1 MASWGATDANESKPS
16 FLTTEE
22 KRTAYATTKG
32 WVVPAGGNDNA
43 SADAEVLIAIGGL
56 SSSTGINI
64 ADISSV
70 NWGMTSFSKAA
81 GGTLMCVVNFNEQV
95 DVVGVPQLLLT
106 NDTASRNQTL
116 SFASGTGTN
125 RLTFTK
131 VIAANN
137 AATDV
142 ADILSLGVN
151 ALSLNGGT
159 IKEKGSSQVAGILS
173 AAGIGT
179 SMGTMTVAA

>member
-22 KRTAYATTKG
+22 KRTAYATTRG

-43 SADAEVLIAIGGL
+43 AADAEVLIAIGGL
-56 SSSTGINI
+56 SSASGINI

-70 NWGMTSFSKAA
+70 NWGMKSFSKAA

-95 DVVGVPQLLLT
+95 DVVGTPQLLLT

-116 SFASGTGTN
+116 NFASGTGTN

-131 VIAANN
+131 VIGANN
-137 AATDV
+137 ATLDV
-142 ADILSLGVN
+142 ADILSLGAD

-159 IKEKGSSQVAGILS
+159 IKEKGSVTDASILS
-173 AAGIGT
+173 ILAIGT
-179 SMGTMTVAA
+179 SMGNLPVSI

>member
-16 FLTTEE
+16 FLTTAE

-56 SSSTGINI
+56 SSATKLNI

-70 NWGMTSFSKAA
+70 NWGMSMFSKAA
-81 GGTLMCVVNFNEQV
+81 GGTLKCVVNFNEQV
-95 DVVGVPQLLLT
+95 DVVGTPQLTLT
-106 NDTASRNQTL
+106 NDTPARNQVL
-116 SFASGTGTN
+116 DFASGTGTN

-131 VIAANN
+131 VIAADN

-142 ADILSLGVN
+142 ADILSLGAN

-159 IKEKGSSQVAGILS
+159 VKEKGTSTDASILNI
-173 AAGIGT
+173 AGIGT
-179 SMGTMTVAA
+179 AMGTLAVAT